1 MFQKKVAIFAYKGS
15 IKVLFSL
22 SLYLGTIKLKKYHK
36 GVFIMY
42 QGERFNSISH
52 LIGAIAALVGMIIL
66 VVLASLKGDPWKIV
80 SFSIYGVTLFSL
92 YLASTLYHSLRGRA
106 KEIFQQ
112 INYYAIYLLI
122 AGSYTPFTL
131 VTLNGPWGWSL
142 FGSIWLLAAIGI
154 FQEVIMRKGRSIFS
168 VIIYIIMGWLII
180 IALGPLRE
188 GLTPNGF
195 YFLLLGGLFYSFGVI
210 FYAFDAKV
218 RHFHGIW
225 HLFVLA
231 GSATHYFTVVYY
243 VL

>member
-1 MFQKKVAIFAYKGS
+1 M
-15 IKVLFSL
+15 
-22 SLYLGTIKLKKYHK
+22 YH
-36 GVFIMY
+36 
-42 QGERFNSISH
+42 GERFNSISH

-66 VVLASLKGDPWKIV
+66 IVLASLKGDPWKIV
-80 SFSIYGVTLFSL
+80 SFTIYGVTLFSL
-92 YLASTLYHSLRGRA
+92 YLASTLYHSLKGRA
-106 KEIFQQ
+106 KKIFQQ
-112 INYYAIYLLI
+112 LDYYAIYLLI

-142 FGSIWLLAAIGI
+142 FGSIWLLAALGI
-154 FQEVIMRKGRSIFS
+154 FQEVIMRKGRSVFS

-180 IALGPLRE
+180 IALEPLRE

-210 FYAFDAKV
+210 FYAFDDKV

-231 GSATHYFTVVYY
+231 GSATHYFTVMYY
-243 VL
+243 IL